1 MSSRYQKGYRRE
13 RMVREHLQKQGFLV
27 FRSAASKGPWDLIAV
42 KDHIILFIQVKS
54 QKPTAKDREIFK
66 TITFDR
72 LIVHKQ
78 IWVYTP
84 YKGFKIYHG

>member
-1 MSSRYQKGYRRE
+1 MSSRYGKGYRRE
-13 RMVREHLQKQGFLV
+13 RLVRKHLRKQGFLV